1 MELTFRAY
9 TGEDLPELM
18 EIWSD
23 ILEDGV
29 AFPGTEL
36 YELPE
41 FAAMLEE
48 QSAVTCMFQDGSLA
62 GYYILHPNNI
72 GRCSHVANAS
82 YAMKKEFRGR
92 GLGKHL
98 VEHSLSLAAELGFRG
113 MQFNAVVAG
122 NTAALK
128 IYRGAGFQTV
138 GVIPGGFLLKNGV
151 YSDMYIL
158 YRPLAEQ
165 QQ

>member
-18 EIWSD
+18 EIWND

-62 GYYILHPNNI
+62 DYYILHPNNI

-113 MQFNAVVAG
+113 MQFNAVVRS
-122 NTAALK
+122 NTHALSLYK
-128 IYRGAGFQTV
+128 KLGFVQL
-138 GVIPGGFLLKNGV
+138 GIIPGGFLMKDGHYEDIIPHYHVL
-151 YSDMYIL
+151 
-158 YRPLAEQ
+158 
-165 QQ
+165 